1 MLRKGLLISTG
12 IRGIWRGRRGAHLLG
27 TLTDEGGLD
36 RYVKEG
42 SGNGQISP

>member
-1 MLRKGLLISTG
+1 MLQKKLLISTG
-12 IRGIWRGRRGAHLLG
+12 IRGTRRGGGAHLLG